1 MTIVFLTF
9 RENYIKMNTKK
20 DNDFYGEVFV
30 EFIEVLIHQIL
41 YIRDV
46 YPRSIFEPR
55 KKFGLPLQMSQHPW
69 VNSYIASTLGSLKS
83 LLLGS
88 VQISIHTCKRL
99 ATLRSNSTS

>member
-1 MTIVFLTF
+1 MTIVFLNF
-9 RENYIKMNTKK
+9 RENYIKMNSMR
-20 DNDFYGEVFV
+20 DSDFYSEVFV

-41 YIRDV
+41 FLRDV

-69 VNSYIASTLGSLKS
+69 VNSYIASTLDSLKS

-88 VQISIHTCKRL
+88 VQISIQTFGGSKVQL
-99 ATLRSNSTS
+99 NPLK